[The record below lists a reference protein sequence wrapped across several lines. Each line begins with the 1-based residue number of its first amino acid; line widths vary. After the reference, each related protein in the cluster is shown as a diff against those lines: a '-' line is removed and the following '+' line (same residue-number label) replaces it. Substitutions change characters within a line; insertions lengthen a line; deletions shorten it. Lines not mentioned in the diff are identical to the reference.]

1 MTTTNTHAA
10 LDIVTT
16 RSAVAIQ
23 DRPLVPLSSWLTDA
37 IEKCASVDQAFQVL
51 TPHDARITF
60 PLRMMLG
67 TPQARW
73 VVQEPGDGYY
83 DGFTGFPLEWDGAAF
98 VASEKA
104 KEGPSATFLQE
115 VPSDGLGHHLIVSLS
130 VVHDAASGL
139 LLGSVIED
147 LGRALAGAAPRCW
160 GTAEPALS
168 RWSPPDLTALCRR
181 RSPASTL
188 LVFMGPHGG
197 DVPPFGGTVQV
208 SRVTSGVKEVIAFAL
223 ACPADREPPLAE
235 LEKLADQYARTG
247 ILKTLNAQWTPAL
260 PDLTYPSRALGV
272 PTPLA
277 MGVGPEGVAE
287 IGIEHALS
295 AETPGRR
302 IGDAASPGLWF
313 PLDGDGSG
321 DGIGAWARYRALMEH
336 LTTPVPGT
344 GRWQTS

>member
-37 IEKCASVDQAFQVL
+37 MEKCARVDQAFQIL
-51 TPHDARITF
+51 TPHDARITL

-67 TPQARW
+67 TRQARW
-73 VVQEPGDGYY
+73 VVQEPDEGYY

-98 VASEKA
+98 VVSEKA
-104 KEGPSATFLQE
+104 KEGPSETFLRE
-115 VPSDGLGHHLIVSLS
+115 VPDDDLGHHLVVSLN
-130 VVHDAASGL
+130 VVHDATSGL
-139 LLGSVIED
+139 LLGGVIED
-147 LGRALAGAAPRCW
+147 LARALAGTAPRCW

-168 RWSPPDLTALCRR
+168 RWSPPELTDLCRR

-208 SRVTSGVKEVIAFAL
+208 SRVTSGVKESITFAL
-223 ACPADREPPLAE
+223 ACPADREPPLEE
-235 LEKLADQYARTG
+235 LEDLADRYTRTG
-247 ILKTLNAQWTPAL
+247 VLRTLNVQWTPAL
-260 PDLTYPSRALGV
+260 LDLTYPSRAIGV
-272 PTPLA
+272 PSPLA
-277 MGVGPEGVAE
+277 MGIGPEGVAE

-295 AETPGRR
+295 AEATGRR

-313 PLDGDGSG
+313 PLADGD
-321 DGIGAWARYRALMEH
+321 DTAAWTRLRTLMEH
-336 LTTPVPGT
+336 LTEPATGT
-344 GRWQTS
+344 GRWRTS